1 MFEEIAR
8 GRFPGRLSYLPFS
21 NFFQRNRLRAERCE
35 VVMPLKIAGTIT
47 IPGAVGSEFDH
58 AAFDAKSRRVFIAHT
73 ARDCVEVIDHDA
85 GRHLATLPGFPGV
98 AGAVADDGQIL
109 VTNRGSA
116 SVALL
121 DAGNL
126 KTGAI
131 FKTGARPNGAVIL
144 AQSGLAI
151 AACIG
156 DDTETPT
163 LQLFGLSDNSH
174 VSVDLPGRP
183 RWCVTDATAER
194 VFLCIREP
202 SMVLV
207 AHLPDLS
214 AMAHWKVPSSGAH
227 GLDIDHARG
236 RLYVACDDSTLVEM
250 SSTSGEVTNVW
261 PIGGPPDVTFFNPA
275 TGLVHV
281 AIGEPGLVDSIDPR
295 NGRGTRTVTGAGAH
309 TTALVVPDQ
318 LYVISPAHGG
328 ILVLSDT

>member
-1 MFEEIAR
+1 
-8 GRFPGRLSYLPFS
+8 
-21 NFFQRNRLRAERCE
+21 
-35 VVMPLKIAGTIT
+35 MPLKTIGTIA
-47 IPGAVGSEFDH
+47 IPGASGSEFDH

-73 ARDCVEVIDHDA
+73 ARSCIEVIDHDA
-85 GRHLATLPGFPGV
+85 GKHIATLPGFPGA

-121 DAGNL
+121 DASTL
-126 KTGAI
+126 ETRAL
-131 FKTGARPNGAVIL
+131 FKTGGRPNGAVII
-144 AQSGLAI
+144 ARSGLAI

-156 DDTETPT
+156 DDRETPT
-163 LQLFGLSDNSH
+163 LQLFGLSDHSH
-174 VSVDLPGRP
+174 MSIDLPGRP
-183 RWCVTDATAER
+183 RWCVTDAAAER
-194 VFLCIREP
+194 LFLCIREP

-207 AHLPDLS
+207 ARLPDLG
-214 AMAHWKVPSSGAH
+214 AVTHWKIPSSGAH
-227 GLDIDHARG
+227 GLDIDHSRE

-261 PIGGPPDVTFFNPA
+261 RIGGPPDVTFFNAA

-295 NGRGTRTVTGAGAH
+295 NGRTTRTVTGAGAH
-309 TTALVVPDQ
+309 TTALVAPDR

-328 ILVLSDT
+328 VLVLSDT